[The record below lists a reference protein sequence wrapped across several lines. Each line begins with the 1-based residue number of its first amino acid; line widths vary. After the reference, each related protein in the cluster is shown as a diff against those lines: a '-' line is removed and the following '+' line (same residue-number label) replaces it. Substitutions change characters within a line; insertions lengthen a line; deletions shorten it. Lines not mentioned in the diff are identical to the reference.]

1 MTKYK
6 TTLLAA
12 AGVTAIALV
21 ALRAGEPVVK
31 PPDARPSPRAAKS
44 QTDRAM
50 TYSKS
55 GYSITPLS
63 AERIDGLATSL
74 TPDERRVL
82 LDSGTERAGCGTLLD
97 NKEEGTYVCRL
108 CGLPLFS
115 SAAKFKSGT
124 GWPSFFQPFDPVH
137 IHNKRDLGHGMV
149 RVETQCARCRSHLGH
164 VFDDGP
170 DPTGLRYC
178 MNSAALRFFAK
189 GVELPS
195 ESRPIP
201 TETAYFAGG
210 CFWGLED
217 RLQQVPGV
225 ISAVSGFMGGKN
237 DKTSYKE
244 VCSGTSGHAETV
256 RVTFDPKQAP
266 YRKLLE
272 WFFKFHD
279 PTQLNRQGPDVGTQY
294 RSAIFVDD
302 DEQLKLAAGYVEELQ
317 RTDRFRDRKIVT
329 QLEKAGVFC
338 EAEEYHQDYH
348 EKHGGSC
355 ALPTE

>member
-1 MTKYK
+1 MNTRKR
-6 TTLLAA
+6 TLIASAVTIAVCILALLAA
-12 AGVTAIALV
+12 Q
-21 ALRAGEPVVK
+21 RE
-31 PPDARPSPRAAKS
+31 PRATASPDGGETLRKS
-44 QTDRAM
+44 SDHHM

-55 GYSITPLS
+55 GYDIARLS
-63 AERIDGLATSL
+63 PERLAQLSEKL
-74 TPDERRVL
+74 SPQERAIL

-97 NKEEGTYVCRL
+97 NKQEGLYACRL

-115 SAAKFKSGT
+115 SQSKFKSGT
-124 GWPSFFQPFDPVH
+124 GWPSFFQPFDPDH
-137 IHNKRDLGHGMV
+137 IHNNRDVSHGMA
-149 RVETQCARCRSHLGH
+149 RVETQCVRCRSHLGH

-170 DPTGLRYC
+170 KPTGLRYC
-178 MNSAALRFFAK
+178 MNSAALSFFAK
-189 GVELPS
+189 GSVVPL

-225 ISAVSGFMGGKN
+225 VNAVSGFMGGKN

-256 RVTFDPKQAP
+256 RVTFDPKQVP

-294 RSAIFVDD
+294 RSAVFAAT
-302 DEQLKLAAGYVEELQ
+302 DEQLKLVADYMEELQ
-317 RTDRFRDRKIVT
+317 QTDRFRSKKIAT
-329 QLEKAGVFC
+329 QVEKAGIFC